1 MVSALTLLKRADRMA
16 LRPPEPVVPRRVRDA
31 EDDEAMR
38 IDNLAWT
45 VGGDERRLSA
55 TVAWE
60 DREFPTQEL
69 SFAIGPLA
77 ASRTDAAS
85 APDPPPDPLGCAEGR
100 GAEGRGADALLA
112 ACFPLAAA
120 HGEARVR
127 IAGLPCPML
136 VEGLRTAHAW
146 WSSWGGMPAP
156 APRIETAAG
165 RRPTAAEGPRR
176 AAAFLSGGVDGLHM
190 LLRNRRLY
198 GPDDPAYIRDVL
210 FVHGFDIG
218 KRARD
223 PETARYRAAL
233 ERLAPVAAETGVSIV
248 PCRTNL
254 RHLPSKPDFW
264 TYRHNG
270 AALAAVG
277 HAALAEPGFLF
288 IAASHHAANPVPMG
302 SHPAVDHLFSSQT
315 LRIVHDGS
323 RFTRLEKVRE
333 LARWP
338 IGLAALRVCP
348 ESPPGKANC
357 GCCEKCLRTR
367 LELLAAGIETSPAFG
382 PSLTPLALWE
392 AVPALNGHRAI
403 MYEDLLPALRAR
415 GLDALCRVLEARV
428 AAYRH
433 RVGRMSAGTGGCVP
447 RQAVFG

>member
-1 MVSALTLLKRADRMA
+1 
-16 LRPPEPVVPRRVRDA
+16 
-31 EDDEAMR
+31 MR

-45 VGGDERRLSA
+45 ISGEERRLSA
-55 TVAWE
+55 SVAWE
-60 DREFPTQEL
+60 DREFPAQEL
-69 SFAIGPLA
+69 SFTIGPRVRL
-77 ASRTDAAS
+77 SGDTMP
-85 APDPPPDPLGCAEGR
+85 APDAPADLPGCAEDWN
-100 GAEGRGADALLA
+100 AEGRAADALLV
-112 ACFPLAAA
+112 ACFPLAAV

-127 IAGLPCPML
+127 IAGRPCPML
-136 VEGLRTAHAW
+136 AEGLRTAHAW
-146 WSSWGGMPAP
+146 WSSWGGMPHP
-156 APRIETAAG
+156 APRIEAAG
-165 RRPTAAEGPRR
+165 GSRRDADGRPRR
-176 AAAFLSGGVDGLHM
+176 AVAFLSGGVDGLHM

-198 GPDDPAYIRDVL
+198 RPGDPAYIHDVL

-233 ERLAPVAAETGVSIV
+233 DRLAPVAIETGVNIV

-254 RHLPSKPDFW
+254 RHLPSRPDFW

-277 HAALAEPGFLF
+277 HAALAEPSFLF

-315 LRIVHDGS
+315 LQIVHDGS
-323 RFTRLEKVRE
+323 RFTRLEKVRA

-338 IGLAALRVCP
+338 TGLAALRVCP

-357 GCCEKCLRTR
+357 GRCEKCLRTR
-367 LELLAAGIETSPAFG
+367 LELLAVGVEASPALG
-382 PSLTPLALWE
+382 PSLTPIELWEE
-392 AVPALNGHRAI
+392 AVPAPSGHRAI

-415 GLDALCRVLEARV
+415 GLDALCRALEERV
-428 AAYRH
+428 AAYRR
-433 RVGRMSAGTGGCVP
+433 RVARPPAAKLAPKARARRDSVDDFRRPSHNCRKLCSP
-447 RQAVFG
+447 RGP